1 MLRSLS
7 FVLLFNVIGCSS
19 LPSGP
24 YAERDTV
31 NASVAGILRA
41 FDRAAVG
48 IRGRSANGRELVSKY
63 HSATGDGYDYADTKA
78 ERAYSKLRILGER
91 RPYTLQVQV
100 IIEKRNA
107 KGTYKMVNYDLEKAE
122 KVLKG
127 LIDYLVTRP
136 EREDFID
143 DFRPF

>member
-1 MLRSLS
+1 MLRAVS
-7 FVLLFNVIGCSS
+7 FALLMTALGCASP
-19 LPSGP
+19 PSGP

-31 NASVAGILRA
+31 NASVSGIIRA

-63 HSATGDGYDYADTKA
+63 HSPTGDGYDYADTKA

-91 RPYTLQVQV
+91 RPYTLQVQFIV
-100 IIEKRNA
+100 EKRNS
-107 KGTYKMVNYDLEKAE
+107 KGVYRLVDYDEEKAE
-122 KVLKG
+122 KVLKS

>member
-1 MLRSLS
+1 MTAL
-7 FVLLFNVIGCSS
+7 GCASP
-19 LPSGP
+19 PSGP
-24 YAERDTV
+24 YAERNTV
-31 NASVAGILRA
+31 NASVSGIIRA

-63 HSATGDGYDYADTKA
+63 HSATGDGYDYGDTKT

-91 RPYTLQVQV
+91 RPYILQIQV
-100 IIEKRNA
+100 IIEKRNS
-107 KGTYKMVNYDLEKAE
+107 KGVYRLVDYDQEKAE

>member
-1 MLRSLS
+1 MLRVVS
-7 FVLLFNVIGCSS
+7 FAFLMTVFGCASP
-19 LPSGP
+19 PSGP

-31 NASVAGILRA
+31 NASVSGIIRA

-91 RPYTLQVQV
+91 RPYTLQVQFIV
-100 IIEKRNA
+100 EKRNS
-107 KGTYKMVNYDLEKAE
+107 KGVYRMVDYDQEKAE
-122 KVLKG
+122 KVLKS

>member
-1 MLRSLS
+1 MSRFLIFAFLMVT
-7 FVLLFNVIGCSS
+7 FGCASP
-19 LPSGP
+19 PSGP
-24 YAERDTV
+24 YAERNTV
-31 NASVAGILRA
+31 NASVSGIIRA

-100 IIEKRNA
+100 IVEKRNS
-107 KGTYKMVNYDLEKAE
+107 KGVYRMVDYDQEKAE